1 VAKSFGPNTL
11 KRKISWHA
19 IKGIARMYLYIKP
32 FQSQFMIGMVFL
44 ILSSL
49 TALAFPTFLGD
60 LVDAAQSSP
69 EKIDKIA
76 LNLGLLLLSQSVFS
90 FFRILFFER
99 VAQKSLSSLRQAMYS
114 HLIDLPMNFFHSK
127 RVGELTNRL
136 QSDIGVLQETF
147 TSTLAEFIRQ
157 IVIISGG
164 VILLAYTSV
173 KLTLFMLAVLPF
185 VIILAIIFGTKI
197 RKLSKS
203 VQDAS
208 ASSNVIVEQSLSA
221 IATVKAFTNENSER
235 KKYEKST
242 DKVAQLAISAGILR
256 GGFASFLIL
265 GLFGALVLVVWKGTS
280 LISSGELDP
289 GQLFSFVIYS
299 GFIGG
304 SMGGIADVYGR
315 LQKAIGATEGIVN
328 ILEEKIE
335 ENSSNQNLDIDI
347 KNQKS
352 PIISFQNV
360 DFAYASRS
368 DLLVLQSLN
377 LDVLPGDQLA
387 IVGPSGAGKSTIMQL
402 LLRFQVPTS
411 GEIYF
416 FGEKSSSY
424 SKNFIRKQMGW
435 VPQDVILF
443 GQSIRENILY
453 GNIKS
458 TEDDLMSAVKES
470 NSFEFIDKF
479 PNGLDTEIGE
489 RGVQLSGGQRQR
501 IAIARAMLKD
511 PQVLLLDEATSSLDA
526 ENESVVQEAL
536 DRLMKNKTSV
546 IIAHRLSTVR
556 NANKIAFL
564 NEGRV
569 LELGSHEELM
579 NLSSGSYKK
588 FVNQQ
593 LY

>member
-76 LNLGLLLLSQSVFS
+76 LNLGLLLLTQSVFS

-197 RKLSKS
+197 RKFSKS

-416 FGEKSSSY
+416 FGEKSTSY

>member
-1 VAKSFGPNTL
+1 MAKSFGPNTL

-76 LNLGLLLLSQSVFS
+76 LNLGLLLLTQAVFS

-197 RKLSKS
+197 RKFSKS

-360 DFAYASRS
+360 DFAYASRL

-479 PNGLDTEIGE
+479 PDGLDTEIGE

-588 FVNQQ
+588 FVKQQ

>member
-1 VAKSFGPNTL
+1 
-11 KRKISWHA
+11 
-19 IKGIARMYLYIKP
+19 
-32 FQSQFMIGMVFL
+32 MIGMVFL

-76 LNLGLLLLSQSVFS
+76 LNLGLLLLTQAVFS

-197 RKLSKS
+197 RKFSKS

-335 ENSSNQNLDIDI
+335 ENSSNKNLDIDI
-347 KNQKS
+347 RNQKS

-360 DFAYASRS
+360 DFAYTSRS

-564 NEGRV
+564 NKGRV

-588 FVNQQ
+588 FVKQQ
-593 LY
+593 LH

>member
-1 VAKSFGPNTL
+1 
-11 KRKISWHA
+11 
-19 IKGIARMYLYIKP
+19 MYLYIKP
-32 FQSQFMIGMVFL
+32 FQSEFMIGMVFL

-76 LNLGLLLLSQSVFS
+76 LNLGLLLLTQSVFS

-197 RKLSKS
+197 RKFSKS

-235 KKYEKST
+235 EKYEKST

-360 DFAYASRS
+360 DFAYASRL

-479 PNGLDTEIGE
+479 PDGLDTEIGE

-564 NEGRV
+564 NEGKV

-588 FVNQQ
+588 FVKQQ

>member
-1 VAKSFGPNTL
+1 
-11 KRKISWHA
+11 
-19 IKGIARMYLYIKP
+19 MYLYIKP
-32 FQSQFMIGMVFL
+32 FQSEFMIGMVFL

-76 LNLGLLLLSQSVFS
+76 LNLGLLLLTQSVFS

-197 RKLSKS
+197 RKFSKS

-235 KKYEKST
+235 EKYEKST

-352 PIISFQNV
+352 QIISFQNV

-377 LDVLPGDQLA
+377 LDVLAGDQLA

-564 NEGRV
+564 NEGKV

-588 FVNQQ
+588 FVKQQ

>member
-1 VAKSFGPNTL
+1 
-11 KRKISWHA
+11 
-19 IKGIARMYLYIKP
+19 
-32 FQSQFMIGMVFL
+32 MIGMVFL

-76 LNLGLLLLSQSVFS
+76 LNLGLLLLTQAVFS

-197 RKLSKS
+197 RKFSKS

-360 DFAYASRS
+360 DFAYASRL

-479 PNGLDTEIGE
+479 PDGLDTEIGE

-588 FVNQQ
+588 FVKQQ

>member
-1 VAKSFGPNTL
+1 
-11 KRKISWHA
+11 
-19 IKGIARMYLYIKP
+19 
-32 FQSQFMIGMVFL
+32 MIGMVFL

-76 LNLGLLLLSQSVFS
+76 LNLGLLLLTQAVFS

-164 VILLAYTSV
+164 VMLLAYTSV

-197 RKLSKS
+197 RKFSKS

-479 PNGLDTEIGE
+479 PDGLDTEIGE

-588 FVNQQ
+588 FVKQQ

>member
-1 VAKSFGPNTL
+1 
-11 KRKISWHA
+11 
-19 IKGIARMYLYIKP
+19 
-32 FQSQFMIGMVFL
+32 MIGMVFL

-76 LNLGLLLLSQSVFS
+76 LNLGLLLLTQAVFS

-197 RKLSKS
+197 RKFSKS

-335 ENSSNQNLDIDI
+335 ENSSNKNLDIDI
-347 KNQKS
+347 RNQKS

-458 TEDDLMSAVKES
+458 SEDDLMSAVKES

-588 FVNQQ
+588 FVKQQ

>member
-1 VAKSFGPNTL
+1 
-11 KRKISWHA
+11 
-19 IKGIARMYLYIKP
+19 MYLYIKP
-32 FQSQFMIGMVFL
+32 FQSEFMIGMVFL

-76 LNLGLLLLSQSVFS
+76 LNLGLLLLTQAVFS

-197 RKLSKS
+197 RKFSKS

-588 FVNQQ
+588 FVKQQ

>member
-1 VAKSFGPNTL
+1 M

-32 FQSQFMIGMVFL
+32 FQSEFMVGMVFL

-76 LNLGLLLLSQSVFS
+76 LNLGLLLLTQAIFS

-114 HLIDLPMNFFHSK
+114 HLIDLPMIFFHSK

-157 IVIISGG
+157 LVIISGG

-197 RKLSKS
+197 RKFSKS

-315 LQKAIGATEGIVN
+315 LQKAIGATEAIVN

-335 ENSSNQNLDIDI
+335 ENSSNQNLDID
-347 KNQKS
+347 KNIQKS

-360 DFAYASRS
+360 DFAYPSRS

-377 LDVLPGDQLA
+377 LEVLRGDQLA

-402 LLRFQVPTS
+402 LLRFQMPTS

-458 TEDDLMSAVKES
+458 TENDLMSAVKES

-479 PNGLDTEIGE
+479 PKGLDTEIGE

-526 ENESVVQEAL
+526 ENEAVVQEAL

-556 NANKIAFL
+556 NSNKIAFL

-588 FVNQQ
+588 FVKQQ

>member
-1 VAKSFGPNTL
+1 
-11 KRKISWHA
+11 
-19 IKGIARMYLYIKP
+19 
-32 FQSQFMIGMVFL
+32 MIGMVFL

-76 LNLGLLLLSQSVFS
+76 LNLGLLLLTQSVFS

-185 VIILAIIFGTKI
+185 VIMLAIIFGTKI
-197 RKLSKS
+197 RKFSKS

-328 ILEEKIE
+328 LLEEKIE

-458 TEDDLMSAVKES
+458 TEDDLISAVKES

>member
-1 VAKSFGPNTL
+1 MV
-11 KRKISWHA
+11 
-19 IKGIARMYLYIKP
+19 
-32 FQSQFMIGMVFL
+32 GMVFL

-76 LNLGLLLLSQSVFS
+76 LNLGLLLLTQSVFS

-197 RKLSKS
+197 RKFSKS

>member
-1 VAKSFGPNTL
+1 
-11 KRKISWHA
+11 
-19 IKGIARMYLYIKP
+19 
-32 FQSQFMIGMVFL
+32 MVFL

-76 LNLGLLLLSQSVFS
+76 LNLGLLLLTQAVFS

-197 RKLSKS
+197 RKFSKS

-387 IVGPSGAGKSTIMQL
+387 IVGPSGAGKSTIMQF

-458 TEDDLMSAVKES
+458 TEDYLMSAVKES

>member
-1 VAKSFGPNTL
+1 
-11 KRKISWHA
+11 
-19 IKGIARMYLYIKP
+19 
-32 FQSQFMIGMVFL
+32 MIGMVFL

-76 LNLGLLLLSQSVFS
+76 LNLGLLLLTQAVFS

-197 RKLSKS
+197 RKFSKS

-588 FVNQQ
+588 FVKQQ

>member
-76 LNLGLLLLSQSVFS
+76 LNLGLLLLTQAVFS

-197 RKLSKS
+197 RKFSKS

-360 DFAYASRS
+360 DFAYASRL

-479 PNGLDTEIGE
+479 PDGLDTEIGE

-588 FVNQQ
+588 FVKQQ

>member
-1 VAKSFGPNTL
+1 
-11 KRKISWHA
+11 
-19 IKGIARMYLYIKP
+19 
-32 FQSQFMIGMVFL
+32 MVFL

-76 LNLGLLLLSQSVFS
+76 LNLGLLLLTQAIFS

-197 RKLSKS
+197 RKFSKS

-347 KNQKS
+347 KNKKS

-479 PNGLDTEIGE
+479 PSGLDTEIGE

-588 FVNQQ
+588 FVKQQ

>member
-1 VAKSFGPNTL
+1 
-11 KRKISWHA
+11 
-19 IKGIARMYLYIKP
+19 
-32 FQSQFMIGMVFL
+32 MIGMVFL

-76 LNLGLLLLSQSVFS
+76 LNLGLLLLTQAVFS

-197 RKLSKS
+197 RKFSKS

-235 KKYEKST
+235 KKYENST
-242 DKVAQLAISAGILR
+242 DKVAHLAISAGILR

-443 GQSIRENILY
+443 GQSIRENIRY

-588 FVNQQ
+588 FVKQQ

>member
-76 LNLGLLLLSQSVFS
+76 LNLGLLLLTQAVFS

-197 RKLSKS
+197 RKFSKS

-377 LDVLPGDQLA
+377 LNVLPGDQLA

-479 PNGLDTEIGE
+479 PDGLDTEIGE

-588 FVNQQ
+588 FVKQQ

>member
-1 VAKSFGPNTL
+1 
-11 KRKISWHA
+11 
-19 IKGIARMYLYIKP
+19 MYLYIKP
-32 FQSQFMIGMVFL
+32 FQSEFMIGMVFL

-76 LNLGLLLLSQSVFS
+76 LNLGLLLLTQSIFS

-197 RKLSKS
+197 RKFSKS

-235 KKYEKST
+235 EKYEKST

-352 PIISFQNV
+352 QIISFQNV

-377 LDVLPGDQLA
+377 LDVLAGDQLA

-564 NEGRV
+564 NEGKV

-588 FVNQQ
+588 FVKQQ

>member
-1 VAKSFGPNTL
+1 
-11 KRKISWHA
+11 
-19 IKGIARMYLYIKP
+19 
-32 FQSQFMIGMVFL
+32 MIGMVFL

-76 LNLGLLLLSQSVFS
+76 LNLGLLLLTQSVFS

-197 RKLSKS
+197 RKFSKS

-235 KKYEKST
+235 EKYEKST

-352 PIISFQNV
+352 QIISFQNV

-479 PNGLDTEIGE
+479 PDGLDTEIGE

-526 ENESVVQEAL
+526 ENEAAVQEAL

-564 NEGRV
+564 NEGKV

-588 FVNQQ
+588 FVKQQ

>member
-1 VAKSFGPNTL
+1 
-11 KRKISWHA
+11 
-19 IKGIARMYLYIKP
+19 
-32 FQSQFMIGMVFL
+32 MVFL

-49 TALAFPTFLGD
+49 TALAFPAFLGD

-76 LNLGLLLLSQSVFS
+76 LNLGLLLLTQAAFS

-197 RKLSKS
+197 RKFSKS

-221 IATVKAFTNENSER
+221 IATVKAFTNENIER

-242 DKVAQLAISAGILR
+242 DKVAQLAVSAGILR

-368 DLLVLQSLN
+368 DLLVLKSLN

-416 FGEKSSSY
+416 FGEKSTSY

-588 FVNQQ
+588 FVKQQ

>member
-1 VAKSFGPNTL
+1 
-11 KRKISWHA
+11 
-19 IKGIARMYLYIKP
+19 
-32 FQSQFMIGMVFL
+32 MIGMVFL

-197 RKLSKS
+197 RKFSKS

>member
-1 VAKSFGPNTL
+1 MAKSFGPNTL

-76 LNLGLLLLSQSVFS
+76 LNLGLLLLTQAVFS

-197 RKLSKS
+197 RKFSKS

-242 DKVAQLAISAGILR
+242 DKVAHLAISAGILR

-328 ILEEKIE
+328 ILKEKIE

-402 LLRFQVPTS
+402 LLRFQLPTS

-564 NEGRV
+564 NKGRV

-588 FVNQQ
+588 FVKQQ
-593 LY
+593 LH

>member
-1 VAKSFGPNTL
+1 
-11 KRKISWHA
+11 
-19 IKGIARMYLYIKP
+19 
-32 FQSQFMIGMVFL
+32 MIGMVFL

-76 LNLGLLLLSQSVFS
+76 LNLGLLLLTQAVFS

-197 RKLSKS
+197 RKFSKS

-377 LDVLPGDQLA
+377 LNVLPGDQLA

-588 FVNQQ
+588 FVKQQ

>member
-1 VAKSFGPNTL
+1 
-11 KRKISWHA
+11 
-19 IKGIARMYLYIKP
+19 
-32 FQSQFMIGMVFL
+32 MVFL

-76 LNLGLLLLSQSVFS
+76 LNLGLLLLTQAVFS

-197 RKLSKS
+197 RKFSKS

>member
-1 VAKSFGPNTL
+1 
-11 KRKISWHA
+11 
-19 IKGIARMYLYIKP
+19 
-32 FQSQFMIGMVFL
+32 MIGMVFL

-76 LNLGLLLLSQSVFS
+76 LNLGLLLLTQAIFS

-197 RKLSKS
+197 RKFSKS

-347 KNQKS
+347 KNKKS

-479 PNGLDTEIGE
+479 PSGLDTEIGE

-526 ENESVVQEAL
+526 ENESVVQVAL

-588 FVNQQ
+588 FVKQQ

>member
-1 VAKSFGPNTL
+1 
-11 KRKISWHA
+11 
-19 IKGIARMYLYIKP
+19 
-32 FQSQFMIGMVFL
+32 MIGMVFL

-76 LNLGLLLLSQSVFS
+76 LNLGFLLLTQAVFS

-197 RKLSKS
+197 RKFSKS

-335 ENSSNQNLDIDI
+335 ENSSNKNLDIDI
-347 KNQKS
+347 RNQKS

-402 LLRFQVPTS
+402 LLRFQVPKS

-588 FVNQQ
+588 FVKQQ

>member
-76 LNLGLLLLSQSVFS
+76 LNLGLLLLTQSVFS

-197 RKLSKS
+197 RKFSKS

>member
-1 VAKSFGPNTL
+1 
-11 KRKISWHA
+11 
-19 IKGIARMYLYIKP
+19 
-32 FQSQFMIGMVFL
+32 MIGMVFL

-76 LNLGLLLLSQSVFS
+76 LNLGLLLLTQAVFS

-197 RKLSKS
+197 RKFSKS

-335 ENSSNQNLDIDI
+335 ENSSNKNLDIDI
-347 KNQKS
+347 RNQKS

-458 TEDDLMSAVKES
+458 SEDDLMSAVKES

-511 PQVLLLDEATSSLDA
+511 PQILLLDEATSSLDA

-588 FVNQQ
+588 FVKQQ

>member
-1 VAKSFGPNTL
+1 
-11 KRKISWHA
+11 
-19 IKGIARMYLYIKP
+19 
-32 FQSQFMIGMVFL
+32 MIGMVFL

-76 LNLGLLLLSQSVFS
+76 LNLGLLLLTQSIFS

-114 HLIDLPMNFFHSK
+114 HLIYLPMNFFHSK

-197 RKLSKS
+197 RKFSKS

-235 KKYEKST
+235 EKYEKST

-352 PIISFQNV
+352 QIISFQNV

-377 LDVLPGDQLA
+377 LDVLAGDQLA

-536 DRLMKNKTSV
+536 DKLMKNKTSV

-588 FVNQQ
+588 FVKQQ

>member
-1 VAKSFGPNTL
+1 
-11 KRKISWHA
+11 
-19 IKGIARMYLYIKP
+19 
-32 FQSQFMIGMVFL
+32 MVFL

-76 LNLGLLLLSQSVFS
+76 LNLGLLLLTQAVFS

-185 VIILAIIFGTKI
+185 VIILEIIFGTKI
-197 RKLSKS
+197 RKFSKS

-588 FVNQQ
+588 FVKQQ

>member
-1 VAKSFGPNTL
+1 
-11 KRKISWHA
+11 
-19 IKGIARMYLYIKP
+19 
-32 FQSQFMIGMVFL
+32 MVFL

-76 LNLGLLLLSQSVFS
+76 LNLGLLLLTQAVFS

-197 RKLSKS
+197 RKFSKS

-360 DFAYASRS
+360 DFAYASRL

-479 PNGLDTEIGE
+479 PDGLDTEIGE

-588 FVNQQ
+588 FVKQQ

>member
-1 VAKSFGPNTL
+1 
-11 KRKISWHA
+11 
-19 IKGIARMYLYIKP
+19 MYLYIKP
-32 FQSQFMIGMVFL
+32 FQSEFMIGMVFL

-76 LNLGLLLLSQSVFS
+76 LNLGLLLLTQSVFS

-197 RKLSKS
+197 RKFSKS

-235 KKYEKST
+235 EKYEKST

-352 PIISFQNV
+352 QIISFQNV

-377 LDVLPGDQLA
+377 LDVLAGDQLA

-479 PNGLDTEIGE
+479 PDGLDTEIGE

-564 NEGRV
+564 NEGKV

-588 FVNQQ
+588 FVKQQ

>member
-1 VAKSFGPNTL
+1 
-11 KRKISWHA
+11 
-19 IKGIARMYLYIKP
+19 MYLYIKP
-32 FQSQFMIGMVFL
+32 FQSEFMIGMVFL

-76 LNLGLLLLSQSVFS
+76 LNLGLLLLTQAVFS

-197 RKLSKS
+197 RKFSKS

-402 LLRFQVPTS
+402 LLRFQLPTS

-443 GQSIRENILY
+443 GQSIRENIRY

-564 NEGRV
+564 NKGRV

-588 FVNQQ
+588 FVKQQ

>member
-1 VAKSFGPNTL
+1 
-11 KRKISWHA
+11 
-19 IKGIARMYLYIKP
+19 
-32 FQSQFMIGMVFL
+32 MVFL

-76 LNLGLLLLSQSVFS
+76 LNLGLLLLTQSVFS

-197 RKLSKS
+197 RKFSKS

-352 PIISFQNV
+352 PIISFQNI

-416 FGEKSSSY
+416 FGEKSTSY